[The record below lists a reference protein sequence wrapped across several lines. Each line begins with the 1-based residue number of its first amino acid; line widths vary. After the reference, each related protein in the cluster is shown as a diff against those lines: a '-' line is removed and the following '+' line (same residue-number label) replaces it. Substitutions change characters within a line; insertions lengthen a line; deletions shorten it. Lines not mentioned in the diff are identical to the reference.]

1 MSLTILKLSIPLYL
15 SISNSFF
22 STNSIKKNCVDIKKI
37 NGNISKRIDG
47 VLINVN
53 NIININFLS
62 ISLKKEISSKRFKIK
77 LIRKKIKEIK
87 IIF

>member
-1 MSLTILKLSIPLYL
+1 MSLIILKLSIPLNL

-22 STNSIKKNCVDIKKI
+22 STNSIKKNCVDIKNI

-53 NIININFLS
+53 NIINKKLLS
-62 ISLKKEISSKRFKIK
+62 ISLKKKFLQKDLK
-77 LIRKKIKEIK
+77 
-87 IIF
+87 

>member
-1 MSLTILKLSIPLYL
+1 M
-15 SISNSFF
+15 
-22 STNSIKKNCVDIKKI
+22 

-53 NIININFLS
+53 NIINKKLLS
-62 ISLKKEISSKRFKIK
+62 ISLKKDISSKRFKIK
-77 LIRKKIKEIK
+77 LIKKKNKEIK